1 MKMTPIRN
9 ALVAAGGAALALSS
23 LTAAAESFG
32 RDSVYAARAGT
43 EPASTAPVDWS
54 ALQVPGRQGGLPL
67 AQTLEVTSEPD
78 SSLRTADLPVR
89 FGRA

>member
-43 EPASTAPVDWS
+43 EPASTAPVDWA

-67 AQTLEVTSEPD
+67 ARLEVTAKPD
-78 SSLRTADLPVR
+78 SGLRSADLPVR

>member
-1 MKMTPIRN
+1 
-9 ALVAAGGAALALSS
+9 
-23 LTAAAESFG
+23 
-32 RDSVYAARAGT
+32 
-43 EPASTAPVDWS
+43 
-54 ALQVPGRQGGLPL
+54 VPGRQGGLPL

>member
-1 MKMTPIRN
+1 MNSIRN

-23 LTAAAESFG
+23 LAAAAEWFG
-32 RDSVYAARAGT
+32 RDSVYATRAAIQ
-43 EPASTAPVDWS
+43 PASTTPVDWA

-67 AQTLEVTSEPD
+67 ARKLEVTAKPASGKR
-78 SSLRTADLPVR
+78 SADVPVR